1 MIFLNEYYYCTI
13 VLGIKNK
20 GESKMRSKL
29 NIKIYA
35 DGADLKSM
43 LEEYNKGIV
52 SGFTTNPS
60 LMKAAGI
67 KSYKDFGKKVLDK
80 IKDMPISF
88 EVFSDDEESIL
99 KEARELYT
107 WGENVYIKIPVV
119 NTKGESNGNII
130 KELSEE
136 NIKLNIT
143 AVFTV
148 DQVKDVLNVLNKDTP
163 AIISIF
169 AGRIADAGVNPVGI
183 MKEAIEL
190 AKDYPK
196 VEILWASC
204 RELYNIIEASNI
216 GCHIITVQN
225 SILKK
230 FNLFGKNLTDYSIE
244 TVKDFFK
251 DGKSLGFSIIE

>member
-1 MIFLNEYYYCTI
+1 MI
-13 VLGIKNK
+13 KD
-20 GESKMRSKL
+20 L

-35 DGADLKSM
+35 DGADLNSM

-67 KSYKDFGKKVLDK
+67 KNYREFGKEVLNE

-88 EVFSDDEESIL
+88 EVFGDDEETIL

-107 WGENVYIKIPVV
+107 WSENVYVKVPVV
-119 NTKGESNGNII
+119 NTKGEFNGNII
-130 KELSEE
+130 KTLADEKV
-136 NIKLNIT
+136 KLNIT
-143 AVFTV
+143 AIFTIN
-148 DQVKDVLNVLNKDTP
+148 QVKDVLSVLNKDTP

-169 AGRIADAGVNPVGI
+169 AGRIADAGADPVGI
-183 MKEAIEL
+183 MKEAVKL

-196 VEILWASC
+196 AEILWASC
-204 RELYNIIEASNI
+204 RELYSIIEANNI
-216 GCHIITVQN
+216 GCHIITVPN

-230 FNLFGKNLTDYSIE
+230 INLFGKDLTEYSVE

-251 DGKSLGFSIIE
+251 DANSLGFSIVE

>member
-1 MIFLNEYYYCTI
+1 
-13 VLGIKNK
+13 
-20 GESKMRSKL
+20 MRNKL
-29 NIKIYA
+29 NVKIYA

-43 LEEYNKGIV
+43 VEEYNKGIV
-52 SGFTTNPS
+52 NGFTTNPS

-67 KSYKDFGKKVLDK
+67 KSYKDFGKKVLDE

-88 EVFSDDEESIL
+88 EVFADDKETIL
-99 KEARELYT
+99 KEARELFT

-119 NTKGESNGNII
+119 NTKGEFNGEII

-143 AVFTV
+143 AIFTV
-148 DQVKDVLNVLNKDTP
+148 EQIKDVLGVLNKESP

-169 AGRIADAGVNPVGI
+169 AGRIADTGINPVRI
-183 MKEAIEL
+183 IKEAIEL
-190 AKDYPK
+190 SKDYPK

-204 RELYNIIEASNI
+204 RELYNIIEANDI

-230 FNLFGKNLTDYSIE
+230 FHLFGKDLTEYSIE

-251 DGKSLGFSIIE
+251 DGRSLGFSIIE

>member
-1 MIFLNEYYYCTI
+1 MVKDL
-13 VLGIKNK
+13 K
-20 GESKMRSKL
+20 
-29 NIKIYA
+29 IKIYA
-35 DGADLKSM
+35 DGANLTSM
-43 LEEYNKGIV
+43 LEEYKKGIV

-67 KSYKDFGKKVLDK
+67 KSYRDFGKEVLNE

-88 EVFSDDEESIL
+88 EVFGDDEESIL
-99 KEARELYT
+99 KEARELFT
-107 WGENVYIKIPVV
+107 WGENVYVKVPVV
-119 NTKGESNGNII
+119 NTKGEFNGKVIEKLSN
-130 KELSEE
+130 E

-143 AVFTV
+143 AIFTV
-148 DQVKDVLNVLNKDTP
+148 NQVKDVLNVLNKETP

-169 AGRIADAGVNPVGI
+169 AGRIADAGTNSVEI

-190 AKDYPK
+190 SKEYPK

-204 RELYNIIEASNI
+204 RELYNIMEANNI

-225 SILKK
+225 SILNKI
-230 FNLFGKNLTDYSIE
+230 NLFGKDLTEYSVE

-251 DGKSLGFSIIE
+251 DANSLGFSIID

>member
-1 MIFLNEYYYCTI
+1 MIKDLNT
-13 VLGIKNK
+13 
-20 GESKMRSKL
+20 
-29 NIKIYA
+29 KIYA
-35 DGADLKSM
+35 DGADLNSM

-67 KSYKDFGKKVLDK
+67 KNYREFGKEVLNE

-88 EVFSDDEESIL
+88 EVFGDDEETIL

-107 WGENVYIKIPVV
+107 WSENVYVKVPVV
-119 NTKGESNGNII
+119 NTKGEFNGNII
-130 KELSEE
+130 KTLADEKV
-136 NIKLNIT
+136 KLNIT
-143 AVFTV
+143 AIFTIN
-148 DQVKDVLNVLNKDTP
+148 QVKDVLSVLNKDTP

-169 AGRIADAGVNPVGI
+169 AGRIADAGADPVGI
-183 MKEAIEL
+183 MKEAVKL

-196 VEILWASC
+196 AEILWASC
-204 RELYNIIEASNI
+204 RELYSIIEANNI
-216 GCHIITVQN
+216 GCHIITVPN

-230 FNLFGKNLTDYSIE
+230 INLFGKDLTEYSVE

-251 DGKSLGFSIIE
+251 DANSLGFSIVE